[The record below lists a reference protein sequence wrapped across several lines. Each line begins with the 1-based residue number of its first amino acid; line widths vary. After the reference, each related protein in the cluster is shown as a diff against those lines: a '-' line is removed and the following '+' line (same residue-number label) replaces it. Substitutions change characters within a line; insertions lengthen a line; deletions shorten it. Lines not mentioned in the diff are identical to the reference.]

1 MLSNIKSCTLI
12 GVDGYLIHIE
22 TDIVKGMPNFIMVG
36 LPDASVKE
44 SKDRIASALKNSGFQ
59 LPTKRITVNLAPGN
73 IKKEGTLYDVPIALG
88 IMLSSAQ
95 LQPKI
100 ELEKTLAVGEL
111 ALDGSIRGV
120 DGTLPMI
127 IEAKRHHMRR
137 VIVPYENRLEA
148 CLIDGIEIIAVKNL
162 KELAKFLS
170 GESDIAPLAP
180 SQDKFF
186 EHTFH
191 LDYSDVKGQENAKRA
206 MEVAAAGAHNMLM
219 IGPPGSGK
227 TMLARCFPSILPDM
241 TKNESLEVTKIY
253 SIAGLLRRETPL
265 ITTRPYRSP
274 HHTISDTSL
283 TGGGRIPR
291 PGEVSLAH
299 LGVLFLDELPEFQ
312 KTSLEALRQPLEDK
326 IVTISRVNA
335 TITYPSSF
343 MLLASMNPCP
353 CGYFGDES
361 NRCHCSS
368 NEIKRYLGKISGPM
382 LDRIDI
388 HIEVPS
394 TSYDKLK
401 DRAKTESSA
410 NIKKRV
416 DNARTIQLQRYQ
428 GTDTLFNSSLNPRQI
443 ELYCRLGEN
452 EEKLMKKAFTSL
464 NLSSRAYHRIL
475 KLARTIADLDNSEDI
490 KTPHIA
496 EAVQYRSL
504 DRKYWL

>member
-22 TDIVKGMPNFIMVG
+22 TDIVKGMPTFITVG

-44 SKDRIASALKNSGFQ
+44 AKDRIASALKNSGFM
-59 LPTKRITVNLAPGN
+59 LPAKRITVNLAPGN

-88 IMLSSAQ
+88 ILLSSGQ
-95 LQPKI
+95 LNCNFNLKS
-100 ELEKTLAVGEL
+100 TLIFGEL
-111 ALDGSIRGV
+111 GLDGSVRGV
-120 DGTLPMI
+120 HGTLPMI
-127 IEAKRHHMRR
+127 IEAKKHKMNR
-137 VIVPYENRLEA
+137 VIVPYENKAEA
-148 CLIDGIEIIAVKNL
+148 SLIDCIEIIAVKD
-162 KELAKFLS
+162 LAQLCAYLS
-170 GESDIAPLAP
+170 GEEIIEPLGPAKE
-180 SQDKFF
+180 QICENKFA
-186 EHTFH
+186 
-191 LDYSDVKGQENAKRA
+191 LDYSDVKGQESAKRA

-253 SIAGLLRRETPL
+253 SIAGLLKRDTPL
-265 ITTRPYRSP
+265 ITERPYRSP
-274 HHTISDTSL
+274 HHTISDVSL

-312 KTSLEALRQPLEDK
+312 KTSLESLRQPIEDK
-326 IVTISRVNA
+326 LVTISRINA
-335 TITYPSSF
+335 TITYPSAF

-353 CGYFGDES
+353 CGYYGDES
-361 NRCHCSS
+361 NKCHCSS
-368 NEIKRYLGKISGPM
+368 NEIKRYLGKISGPL

-401 DRAKTESSA
+401 DRAKSESSES
-410 NIKKRV
+410 IKKRV
-416 DNARTIQLQRYQ
+416 NNARRIQLERYKS
-428 GTDTLFNSSLNPRQI
+428 TKTLFNSALSPRQI
-443 ELYCRLGEN
+443 ERYCRLGES